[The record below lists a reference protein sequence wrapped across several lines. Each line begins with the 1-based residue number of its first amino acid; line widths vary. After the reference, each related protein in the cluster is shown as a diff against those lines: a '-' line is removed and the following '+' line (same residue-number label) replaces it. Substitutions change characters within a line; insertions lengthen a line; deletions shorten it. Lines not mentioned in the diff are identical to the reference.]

1 MTTNKQLRASDKEL
15 DRYLYV
21 GIAQV
26 EEDRDRY
33 KAECEKLAEM
43 LELFVSNP
51 TPTSED
57 FDKAHAAIVAYRE
70 QGESK

>member
-57 FDKAHAAIVAYRE
+57 FDKARVALAAYHK
-70 QGESK
+70 GDKS